1 VLRRGT
7 MRRIVSMLWLVFA
20 VRAPSLREITGLVT
34 VATSLVAT
42 CRALASVLSGFGRR
56 ERAQPRPP
64 SWRREV
70 VVSVSTPSRRQR
82 GCDNLCSVCAE
93 ARLAESLRAVRNHRL
108 RLVFR
113 RDTRATRG
121 RVTRES
127 GSSRVELRRW
137 LLSGRLVRSR
147 NADGDRRGSG
157 LRLNVRAV

>member
-1 VLRRGT
+1 
-7 MRRIVSMLWLVFA
+7 MLWLAFA
-20 VRAPSLREITGLVT
+20 VRAPSRREITGLVT

-42 CRALASVLSGFGRR
+42 HRALASVLSGFGRR

-93 ARLAESLRAVRNHRL
+93 ARLAELLCTVRNHRL

-121 RVTRES
+121 RVTRGRTGRREWS
-127 GSSRVELRRW
+127 FAVGCSLVASR
-137 LLSGRLVRSR
+137 GRER
-147 NADGDRRGSG
+147 
-157 LRLNVRAV
+157 